1 MTRRAQGYWR
11 HRRALCAGVVCATL
25 WSAAVA
31 NPDVPGAASALERA
45 QHLLDEGKV
54 DAAKTLL
61 DEAMQV
67 PAQHFSA
74 YGKLVESALDA
85 RDHAQ
90 IQALF
95 GAHRAYPFSQPA
107 QFQHR
112 IQYYELR
119 PLRQVYNQAVQ
130 AAQSPRQEEAEQGF
144 SQLLGD
150 EAFHRQAAGWLFR
163 LAMRQKD
170 FARAKFIAGL
180 AGDYADDPATSPNV
194 LGACA
199 AQRDG
204 DRATALALL
213 DKELKR
219 RGADAGSAEKKR
231 DAQQA
236 VYLAMIRLHV
246 EIDQCFLNAF
256 KNPNEARPLF
266 PDLPDRV
273 LAYLAR

>member
-1 MTRRAQGYWR
+1 MQ
-11 HRRALCAGVVCATL
+11 
-25 WSAAVA
+25 
-31 NPDVPGAASALERA
+31 NPGE
-45 QHLLDEGKV
+45 
-54 DAAKTLL
+54 
-61 DEAMQV
+61 
-67 PAQHFSA
+67 HFSA
-74 YGKLVESALDA
+74 YGKLVEDALRA
-85 RDHAQ
+85 RDQTQ

-95 GAHRAYPFSQPA
+95 DAHRAYPFSQPA
-107 QFQHR
+107 QFQQR
-112 IQYYELR
+112 VQYYELR
-119 PLRQVYNQAVQ
+119 PLRQIYNQAVQ
-130 AAQSPRQEEAEQGF
+130 AAQSRQHAEAEQGF

-150 EAFHRQAAGWLFR
+150 EAFHRQATGWLFR
-163 LAMRQKD
+163 IAMRQKD

-180 AGDYADDPATSPNV
+180 AESYADDPATSPNV

-199 AQRDG
+199 AQRDD

-219 RGADAGSAEKKR
+219 RGADSGSAEQKR